1 MSLQKEKGNRY
12 PTIFLC
18 DRSQLMM
25 MMMMML
31 MMIIMI
37 MYKVGSWHSQS
48 REIFQKTLL
57 RKRVYLGWWFPHQIM
72 RFHTIET
79 LMRFHCCG
87 WPQGTRL

>member
-37 MYKVGSWHSQS
+37 MYKVGS
-48 REIFQKTLL
+48 
-57 RKRVYLGWWFPHQIM
+57 
-72 RFHTIET
+72 
-79 LMRFHCCG
+79 
-87 WPQGTRL
+87 